1 MTIKNLFL
9 NPTIKEKVSIKGWV
23 KTFRA
28 NRFISVNDGSSLQ
41 SIQCVVDY
49 ENTDE
54 VILNKINT
62 GASIKVNG
70 TLVESQGKGQ
80 SIEIQVEKIEILGEC
95 DPELYPIQPK
105 KHSLEFLRENAH
117 LRARTSTFSS
127 IFRIRSSISFAIH
140 KYFKENGFFYI
151 NTPIVTG
158 SDAEGAGEM
167 FKVTTLDINN
177 AELNDNNEIDFS
189 HDFFGKETNLT
200 VSGQLEAE
208 NMAMGLGKVY
218 TFGPTFRAE
227 NSNTSRHLAE
237 FWMIEPE
244 MAFYDLSDNMNLAE
258 HFIKSVLDYIVKDC
272 KEDLDFLNQRL
283 INEDK
288 SKPAKERNELNL
300 LERLDFVI
308 NNDFVR
314 ITYSEAYE
322 ILKNS
327 KPNKKK
333 KFKFPISEWGVDLQS
348 EHERYLVEKHFKKP
362 VIIFD
367 YPAKIK
373 AFYMRMNEDGKTVK
387 AMDILFPGIGE
398 IVGGSQREERLDVLK
413 SRIKEL
419 KIDEKELWWYL
430 DLRKFGTVEHS
441 GFGLGLERLILF
453 ATGMTNIRDVIPFP
467 RTPKNAEF

>member
-1 MTIKNLFL
+1 
-9 NPTIKEKVSIKGWV
+9 
-23 KTFRA
+23 
-28 NRFISVNDGSSLQ
+28 
-41 SIQCVVDY
+41 
-49 ENTDE
+49 
-54 VILNKINT
+54 
-62 GASIKVNG
+62 
-70 TLVESQGKGQ
+70 
-80 SIEIQVEKIEILGEC
+80 
-95 DPELYPIQPK
+95 
-105 KHSLEFLRENAH
+105 
-117 LRARTSTFSS
+117 
-127 IFRIRSSISFAIH
+127 
-140 KYFKENGFFYI
+140 
-151 NTPIVTG
+151 
-158 SDAEGAGEM
+158 M
-167 FKVTTLDINN
+167 FKVTTLD
-177 AELNDNNEIDFS
+177 LNKANVNDKNEIDFS
-189 HDFFGKETNLT
+189 KDFFGKETNLT

-244 MAFYDLSDNMNLAE
+244 MAFYDLNDNMDLAE
-258 HFIKSVLDYIVKDC
+258 DFIKKVLKYVISDC
-272 KEDLDFLNQRL
+272 KEDLEFLNTRL
-283 INEDK
+283 INEDRT
-288 SKPAKERNELNL
+288 KPATERSELNL
-300 LERLDFVI
+300 IERLNFVVD
-308 NNDFVR
+308 NDFKR
-314 ITYSEAYE
+314 ISYSEAYE
-322 ILKNS
+322 ILRNS

-333 KFKFPISEWGVDLQS
+333 KFKFPIDGWGVDLQS

-413 SRIKEL
+413 SRIKDL
-419 KIDEKELWWYL
+419 GIDEKELWWYL

-453 ATGMTNIRDVIPFP
+453 ATGMSNIRDVIPFP